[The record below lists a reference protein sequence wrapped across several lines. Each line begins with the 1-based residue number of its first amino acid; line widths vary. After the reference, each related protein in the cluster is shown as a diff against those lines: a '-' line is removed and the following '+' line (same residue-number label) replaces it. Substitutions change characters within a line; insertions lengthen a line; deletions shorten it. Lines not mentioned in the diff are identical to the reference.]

1 LRHPYVKTT
10 ILKKEKST
18 SQGGAA
24 RLSIQGMSCAS
35 CVKAVE
41 RSLAGIQGVK
51 SARVNFAAE
60 TAAVEYDAQK
70 VSLSRLCEAVQ
81 EAGYGVSL
89 EHRTFPVSGISCPSC
104 VEKIEKTLR
113 GLPGVVEASV
123 NFSTEEATVNYLSGE
138 ADLPAM
144 WTALSHMGYG
154 IQEVDDVEDPLEREE
169 RLRHE
174 ATRQLIRRWS
184 MGILLSLPIVILHHW
199 RMLGLDRVIHVPHQ
213 VSAVIQ
219 FLLCTPIQFYV
230 GLPFFIGA
238 WGAARHG
245 TTNMNTLIAVGTSA
259 AYLYSAAA
267 TFFPGLFE
275 VSGYTA
281 AVYYETAAAIIVLI
295 LTGRVLEDRAK
306 GKTSEAVRKLMK
318 LTPKTARLIREGEEQ
333 EITLDQVVVG
343 DRILVRPGEQIPVDG
358 RIIKGTSTVDESMV
372 TGESIPVDK
381 DPGDR
386 VVGGTINRS
395 GFFQFQADAV
405 GRDTVLSHIVEM
417 VREAQASKPPI
428 ARLADRV
435 AGIFVPAVIAVS
447 LVTFIIWFTV
457 GPEPRLTY
465 SLLAFVAVL
474 IIACPCSLGL
484 ATPTSIMVGT
494 GVGAEMGI
502 LIRKGTALER
512 AGKID
517 TLILDKTGTLT
528 MGTPVVT
535 DLIPAGGM
543 EPDEI
548 LRLAASAEKGSE
560 HPLAHAVMDEAGRR
574 GMTVTDPADFEAFS
588 GFGIRAHLE
597 GMDLLFGNQG
607 LMSDHGI
614 PFTGM
619 EEEIR
624 RLSAQGK
631 TPMLLAVQG
640 ELKGIVAAAD
650 TLKQEASETVSLL
663 KRMGVQI
670 LMMTGDRSETA
681 RAVAGQAGI
690 DEVIAEVLP
699 EEKAFEVKRLQK
711 RDLKVAMAGD
721 GINDAPALAQADVGI
736 AMGTG
741 TDVAVASA
749 DIILMGEDLNLIAT
763 AIRLSKATMRNIKQN
778 LFWAFAYN
786 VVLIPVAAGVLYP
799 FFGILLS
806 PIFAAAAMGL
816 SSVTVVTNALRLK
829 RIKIG

>member
-1 LRHPYVKTT
+1 
-10 ILKKEKST
+10 
-18 SQGGAA
+18 
-24 RLSIQGMSCAS
+24 
-35 CVKAVE
+35 
-41 RSLAGIQGVK
+41 
-51 SARVNFAAE
+51 
-60 TAAVEYDAQK
+60 
-70 VSLSRLCEAVQ
+70 
-81 EAGYGVSL
+81 
-89 EHRTFPVSGISCPSC
+89 
-104 VEKIEKTLR
+104 
-113 GLPGVVEASV
+113 
-123 NFSTEEATVNYLSGE
+123 
-138 ADLPAM
+138 
-144 WTALSHMGYG
+144 
-154 IQEVDDVEDPLEREE
+154 
-169 RLRHE
+169 
-174 ATRQLIRRWS
+174 

-245 TTNMNTLIAVGTSA
+245 TTNMNTLITVGTSA

-306 GKTSEAVRKLMK
+306 GKTSDAVRKLMK

-333 EITLDQVVVG
+333 EIPLDQVVVG

-386 VVGGTINRS
+386 VVGGTINCS
-395 GFFQFQADAV
+395 GFFQFQAEAV

-502 LIRKGTALER
+502 LIRKGAALER

-560 HPLAHAVMDEAGRR
+560 HPLAHAVVDEAGRR
-574 GMTVTDPADFEAFS
+574 GITVTDPADFEAFS

-614 PFTGM
+614 PFTAM

-640 ELKGIVAAAD
+640 KLKGIVAAAD

-663 KRMGVQI
+663 KRMGIQI

-681 RAVAGQAGI
+681 RSVAGQAGI

>member
-1 LRHPYVKTT
+1 
-10 ILKKEKST
+10 
-18 SQGGAA
+18 
-24 RLSIQGMSCAS
+24 
-35 CVKAVE
+35 
-41 RSLAGIQGVK
+41 
-51 SARVNFAAE
+51 
-60 TAAVEYDAQK
+60 
-70 VSLSRLCEAVQ
+70 
-81 EAGYGVSL
+81 
-89 EHRTFPVSGISCPSC
+89 
-104 VEKIEKTLR
+104 
-113 GLPGVVEASV
+113 
-123 NFSTEEATVNYLSGE
+123 
-138 ADLPAM
+138 
-144 WTALSHMGYG
+144 
-154 IQEVDDVEDPLEREE
+154 
-169 RLRHE
+169 
-174 ATRQLIRRWS
+174 
-184 MGILLSLPIVILHHW
+184 
-199 RMLGLDRVIHVPHQ
+199 
-213 VSAVIQ
+213 
-219 FLLCTPIQFYV
+219 
-230 GLPFFIGA
+230 
-238 WGAARHG
+238 
-245 TTNMNTLIAVGTSA
+245 MNTLITVGTSA

-306 GKTSEAVRKLMK
+306 GKTSDAVRKLMK

-333 EITLDQVVVG
+333 EIPLDQVVVG
-343 DRILVRPGEQIPVDG
+343 DRILVRPGEQMPVDG
-358 RIIKGTSTVDESMV
+358 RIIKGSSTVDESMV

-381 DPGDR
+381 GPGDR

-395 GFFQFQADAV
+395 GFFEFQAEAV

-502 LIRKGTALER
+502 LIRKGAALER

-560 HPLAHAVMDEAGRR
+560 HPLAHAVVDEAGRR

-614 PFTGM
+614 PFTAM

-640 ELKGIVAAAD
+640 KLKGIVAAAD

-663 KRMGVQI
+663 KRMGIQI

-681 RAVAGQAGI
+681 RSVAGQAGI

-763 AIRLSKATMRNIKQN
+763 SIRLSKATMRNIKQN

-786 VVLIPVAAGVLYP
+786 VILIPVAAGVLYP